1 MLPALLVT
9 VVMGNQPQ
17 PARASVTEV
26 DSRMQLGSSEV
37 PVRQWFDNNVR
48 TKAVVVAVHGAAR
61 HSGTFQ
67 TLGEDLAKQG
77 YLVLSPD
84 LRGHGQWF
92 FEAAKKSEKVAD
104 YDASTNDL
112 VNLIE
117 HAHKDH
123 PQLPIFC
130 IGESAGAAVA
140 IRAGSRAP
148 SLSGLIISSIGT
160 KPCLHDFNEIVRDVC
175 TGLVDFDKPLDVKES
190 LEKYSSDEPRI
201 REQAA
206 ADPLIKPGLSA
217 RELLR
222 TCSLLNHTPA
232 FAAKLPA
239 HIPVLMLQGKEDQIV
254 QPASAKDV
262 LKHIKS
268 DEKSLVEF
276 PSGHILLSTPF
287 LRDDVYSTV
296 SDWLAQRTAEQHTA
310 LLHQTKSLNE

>member
-1 MLPALLVT
+1 MLS
-9 VVMGNQPQ
+9 NQPQ
-17 PARASVTEV
+17 AARASVTEV
-26 DSRMQLGSSEV
+26 DSRIELGKSEV
-37 PVRQWFDNNVR
+37 PVRQWFDNSVR

-77 YLVLSPD
+77 YLVMSPD

-92 FEAAKKSEKVAD
+92 YEASKPADKVAD
-104 YDASTNDL
+104 YDASTDDL
-112 VNLIE
+112 VNLIAN
-117 HAHKDH
+117 AHNAH

-148 SLSGLIISSIGT
+148 NLNGLIISSIGT
-160 KPCLHDFNEIVRDVC
+160 KPCLHDFNMVFKDVC
-175 TGLVDFDKPLDVKES
+175 AGLIDFDKPLDVKES
-190 LEKYSSDEPRI
+190 LSKYSSDEARI
-201 REQAA
+201 RDNAA

-217 RELLR
+217 REMLR
-222 TCSLLNHTPA
+222 TCSLLNRTSA

-239 HIPVLMLQGKEDQIV
+239 HIPVLMLQGKQDQIV

-287 LRDDVYSTV
+287 LRGDVYSTV
-296 SDWLAQRTAEQHTA
+296 SDWLNQRTAEQHTA
-310 LLHQTKSLNE
+310 LLQSQERINE